1 MNMIRYQPLGLMHR
15 LHHDLDRILDRHWR
29 DGDETI
35 SPVSDWLPAVDIREE
50 DKQFVLHADIPG
62 VDPKDIEVT
71 MENGVLTVRGV
82 RQAETET
89 HDQAYE
95 RVERASGGFYRR
107 FSLPDTADSDR
118 ITAKSSLGVL
128 EVIIPKLAEIQ
139 PKKIDIQVD

>member
-1 MNMIRYQPLGLMHR
+1 MNMIRYQPWGLMHR
-15 LHHDLDRILDRHWR
+15 WHHDLDRMLDRNWR
-29 DGDETI
+29 GEDETT
-35 SPVSDWLPAVDIREE
+35 SPDSDWLPAVDIREE
-50 DKQFVLHADIPG
+50 DKQFILRADIPG
-62 VDPKDIEVT
+62 VDPNDVEIT
-71 MENGVLTVRGV
+71 MEKGVLTLRGV

-89 HDQAYE
+89 QDQTCK
-95 RVERASGGFYRR
+95 RVERMSGSFYRR